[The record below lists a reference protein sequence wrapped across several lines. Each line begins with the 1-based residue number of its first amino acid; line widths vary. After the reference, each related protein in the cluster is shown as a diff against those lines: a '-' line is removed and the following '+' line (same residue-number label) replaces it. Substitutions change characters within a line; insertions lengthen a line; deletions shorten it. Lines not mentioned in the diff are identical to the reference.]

1 MGKKKLSAEN
11 SGRHGARS
19 RGSRDQGERRGHCA
33 QGVGGGA
40 CWLEEEEGEEGAMD
54 QSSPTPWTT
63 EGNAWELDCWP
74 TTEKTTPCCSRSPG
88 GGAGRALGCCCAR
101 EKEQGALREG
111 EQRCHAMDAG
121 ELAALCLLRVGEE
134 TRERR
139 NGG

>member
-1 MGKKKLSAEN
+1 
-11 SGRHGARS
+11 
-19 RGSRDQGERRGHCA
+19 
-33 QGVGGGA
+33 
-40 CWLEEEEGEEGAMD
+40 MD
-54 QSSPTPWTT
+54 QSSPTPWTA
-63 EGNAWELDCWP
+63 EGNAGELDCWP